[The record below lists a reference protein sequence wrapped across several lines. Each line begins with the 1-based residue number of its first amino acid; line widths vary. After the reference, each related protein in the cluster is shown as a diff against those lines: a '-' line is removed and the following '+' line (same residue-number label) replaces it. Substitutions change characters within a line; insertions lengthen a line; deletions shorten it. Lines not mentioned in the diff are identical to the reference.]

1 MPRNGIFSHPMK
13 LKNTITLVVIILNIN
28 NLKSQQ
34 KLDSTV
40 KDIQLKEVVIC
51 HDDKNQQNEAFN
63 FYRSSKI
70 NNTEDILSR
79 IEGVNLIKR
88 GAFGL
93 EPTLRTYNA
102 GQINIMV
109 NGMKMYGACTDK
121 MDPISAYIEPS
132 NLDKLQVNQGASAAA
147 NGSTIG
153 GNLNFQLKEAVFN
166 TKNLPSVTAF
176 LQYSTVNKGFNN
188 GVSLNLNKNKIAF
201 RMAAVYKNVG
211 NYAAG
216 GGLEVKF
223 TQYEKFNLQL
233 NTVIKLGKNNKLMAD
248 IIYDKGINIGYAA
261 LPMDVSSATGK
272 IAALTHQVYFKK
284 VLNAL
289 METKLYYNE
298 VVHYM
303 DDTHRPETP
312 IHMDMPGWSNTIGFY
327 NKINFEKKKHN
338 FETRLDAHKAYT
350 RADMT
355 MYPQNEKEMYMQTLP
370 GNNLINSGLSITYN
384 YKINEIYGLGVMARS
399 DFYQQKVIDN
409 IGILQWEGLGF
420 DVNKQTQ
427 NWLHNGSLWL
437 KRNAKKI
444 NSKLVLALGA
454 RIPTANER
462 LGLYLFNR
470 ADGNDYI
477 GNLNLKPEQAF
488 QIDFINNFNIKKI
501 ALTTTLFYHQIENY
515 IYAYVLPPAYS
526 AMTIGARGVK
536 TYQNIDYAQLM
547 GFEATVGFKIN
558 KKIWYK
564 TNLRYTYGLLNNGLY
579 MQQVPPFKAIN
590 TIRFQN
596 KLFQIQ
602 IEHFFA
608 NAQNLINP
616 HFGEIK
622 TAGWHSFNARFAYT
636 KTIKKSVIQVNTAI
650 ENLFDINYREHL
662 DWGKIPQPGRNFTIG
677 INYYFN

>member
-1 MPRNGIFSHPMK
+1 MK
-13 LKNTITLVVIILNIN
+13 LKNTLTIIVVLLIVN

-40 KDIQLKEVVIC
+40 KDIQLKEVLIC

-70 NNTEDILSR
+70 NSTEDILSR

-121 MDPISAYIEPS
+121 MDPVSAYIEPS

-176 LQYSTVNKGFNN
+176 LQYSSVNKGFNN

-201 RMAAVYKNVG
+201 RLAAVYKNVG
-211 NYAAG
+211 NYTDG
-216 GGLEVKF
+216 GGLEVKY
-223 TQYEKFNLQL
+223 TQYEKVNLQL
-233 NTVIKLGKNNKLMAD
+233 NTVIKLGNNNKLIAD
-248 IIYDKGINIGYAA
+248 IIYDKGVNIGYAA

-284 VLNAL
+284 FLNAL

-303 DDTHRPETP
+303 DDTRRPETP
-312 IHMDMPGWSNTIGFY
+312 MHMDMPGWSNTVGFY
-327 NKINFEKKKHN
+327 SKINLEKKKHI

-355 MYPQNEKEMYMQTLP
+355 MYPKNEKEMYMQTLP
-370 GNNLINSGLSITYN
+370 GNNLFNSGLSITYN
-384 YKINEIYGLGVMARS
+384 YKINKTYGFGSMVRS
-399 DFYQQKVIDN
+399 DFYEQKAIDN
-409 IGILQWEGLGF
+409 IGILQWEGFGF
-420 DVNKQTQ
+420 DVSKQTQ
-427 NWLHNGSLWL
+427 NWLHNGSFWV
-437 KRNAKKI
+437 KRNAKNL
-444 NSKLVLALGA
+444 NSKLVLAFGA
-454 RIPTANER
+454 RIPTSNER
-462 LGLYLFNR
+462 MGFYLFNR
-470 ADGNDYI
+470 ADGYDYI
-477 GNLNLKPEQAF
+477 GNLNLKPEQAL
-488 QIDFINNFNIKKI
+488 QVDFINNFTIKKI
-501 ALTTTLFYHQIENY
+501 VFTTTFFYHHIYNY
-515 IYAYVLPPAYS
+515 IYAYLLPPAYS

-536 TYQNIDYAQLM
+536 TYQNIEYAKLM
-547 GFEATVGFKIN
+547 GFESTIGFKLHN
-558 KKIWYK
+558 KISFKA
-564 TNLRYTYGLLNNGLY
+564 NLRYTYGLLNTGLY
-579 MQQVPPFKAIN
+579 MQQVPPFKIIN

-596 KLFQIQ
+596 KLYQIQ

-608 NAQNLINP
+608 HSQNLINQN
-616 HFGEIK
+616 FGEVN
-622 TAGWHSFNARFAYT
+622 TAGWHSFNARFAFT
-636 KTIKKSVIQVNTAI
+636 KSIKKSIFQLNTAI
-650 ENLFDINYREHL
+650 ENLFDLNYREHL
-662 DWGKIPQPGRNFTIG
+662 DWGNIPQPGLNFIIG